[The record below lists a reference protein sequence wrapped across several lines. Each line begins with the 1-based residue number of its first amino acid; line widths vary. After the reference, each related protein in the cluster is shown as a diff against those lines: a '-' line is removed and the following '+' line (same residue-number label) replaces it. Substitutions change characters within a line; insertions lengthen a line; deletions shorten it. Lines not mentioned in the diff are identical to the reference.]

1 MGMKEPQAEAA
12 AGAIHRSIRDA
23 TAYLATKV
31 GISGGLV
38 IFSSHGW
45 AGGVQ

>member
-1 MGMKEPQAEAA
+1 MEMKEPPAEAV
-12 AGAIHRSIRDA
+12 AGAIHGSIRDA
-23 TAYLATKV
+23 TAHLAVKV

-45 AGGVQ
+45 AGCVQ